1 MKRSLRVIAAAG
13 SAAALMLVAAP
24 AAQAGPE
31 DTPGCTTV
39 YVNTLARSS
48 APQFVTYTP
57 PADVGVNGNA
67 VISYVGF
74 VSAATGAYID
84 CVV

>member
-31 DTPGCTTV
+31 DAAGCTTV
-39 YVNTLARSS
+39 YVQTLTRSS
-48 APQFVTYTP
+48 SPEFVTYTP
-57 PADVGVNGNA
+57 PANVGVNGNA
-67 VISYVGF
+67 VIAYVGF
-74 VSAATGAYID
+74 VSAATGTYVD